1 MAALKENYECKK
13 NLFPKISNP
22 PPEVNSITKR
32 LKGKSL
38 KYKAKLS
45 VSIEIENSGKCQKF
59 RY

>member
-45 VSIEIENSGKCQKF
+45 VSIEIENSGKC
-59 RY
+59 